1 MDVLVLIDKL
11 DDLVHNAKPM
21 PLTDQV
27 RVDKEA
33 IYDLLDQMRAT
44 IPEEIKQARWIVKE
58 RQEMLA
64 EAKREAERIMKEAR
78 DRQDRLISEE
88 EVTKQ
93 AERAAE
99 DIIED
104 AHSRE
109 REIRLGAEDYAD
121 EILGTLEVNLSKIIS
136 AVQRGR
142 DRLAGKDEQVEV
154 G

>member
-11 DDLVHNAKPM
+11 DDLVHNARPV

-27 RVDKEA
+27 RVDREE

-44 IPEEIKQARWIVKE
+44 IPEEIKQARWIVKA

-64 EAKREAERIMKEAR
+64 EAKRESERSVQEAR
-78 DRQDRLISEE
+78 DRQEKLISQEE
-88 EVTKQ
+88 ITKQ

-104 AHSRE
+104 ARARE

-121 EILGTLEVNLSKIIS
+121 EILNTLEINLTKFIG
-136 AVQRGR
+136 A
-142 DRLAGKDEQVEV
+142 
-154 G
+154 